1 MAPEPYLARAPL
13 AAPLTGSADSSTD
26 VISEIKQEATKMP
39 DQGQTARMY
48 RIGEKEIAKLAY
60 ELYEER
66 GRVHGYDVED
76 WLEAEWELIEKR
88 KVYRLAAAA

>member
-1 MAPEPYLARAPL
+1 
-13 AAPLTGSADSSTD
+13 
-26 VISEIKQEATKMP
+26 MP

-60 ELYEER
+60 EMYEAR

>member
-1 MAPEPYLARAPL
+1 
-13 AAPLTGSADSSTD
+13 
-26 VISEIKQEATKMP
+26 MP

-48 RIGEKEIAKLAY
+48 QIGKEEIAKLAY

-76 WLEAEWELIEKR
+76 WLEAEWELIEKQ
-88 KVYRLAAAA
+88 KAYRFAAAAA